1 MIDKKATAEAPLT
14 HRHSFVVRIW
24 REVGLPRW
32 RGRVQHTCTGD
43 AILFRDMDELAAFI
57 DDWAGGW
64 NEQSPLNSGGSGE
77 KVRLG

>member
-1 MIDKKATAEAPLT
+1 MIDKKVTAGAPLT

-43 AILFRDMDELAAFI
+43 AVLFRDMDELAAFI
-57 DDWAGGW
+57 KDRAGGW
-64 NEQSPLNSGGSGE
+64 SEQLPLSSGRSQEG
-77 KVRLG
+77 VR